1 MAKKIIWTLTAHEDR
16 RKILLYWTVRNK
28 SKTYSEKVN
37 KLFIEAIGLIAEFP
51 QIGKNTND
59 SKARLKVVRDY
70 FIVYEEQKDAVVILR
85 IWDYRQNPEDLMI

>member
-16 RKILLYWTVRNK
+16 REILLYWTVRNK

-70 FIVYEEQKDAVVILR
+70 FIVYEEQEDAVVILR